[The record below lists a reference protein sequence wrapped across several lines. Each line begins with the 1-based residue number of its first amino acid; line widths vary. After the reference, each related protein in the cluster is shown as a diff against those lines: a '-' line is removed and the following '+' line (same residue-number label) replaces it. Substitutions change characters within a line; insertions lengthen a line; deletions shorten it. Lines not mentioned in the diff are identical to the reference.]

1 MIVMKSS
8 VYVYCV
14 LLIILMSCSTRD
26 IEVFHGP
33 HEIYFEKFYMNA
45 LAPGTENAD
54 STLVSFF
61 FYPEN
66 TKELSVPLVVLLSGS
81 NFTSD
86 LSFGI
91 RVVEEGTTAHGN
103 EYEVSEVY
111 TFHSRPITDGIT
123 DFRDTIEIKLKYS
136 DRLSSMGNAGL
147 RLVLELVPNEQVSLG
162 QFERRRAIVVWSN
175 VAAKPDWWDLEVEY
189 VLFGA
194 YTYEKYKLFLE
205 VVEDSHTLNGDL
217 IQNNPA
223 KVRAMVEYFKKWLVE
238 HTDDPEKGDDYKEIL
253 ESLV

>member
-1 MIVMKSS
+1 MKRCLYIFS
-8 VYVYCV
+8 VV
-14 LLIILMSCSTRD
+14 LFALYSCSSRD
-26 IEVFHGP
+26 IELFNGQ

-45 LAPGTENAD
+45 LAPGTETAD
-54 STLVSFF
+54 TTFVSFF

-66 TKELSVPLVVLLSGS
+66 TKELRVPLVVLLSGTS
-81 NFTSD
+81 FTSD
-86 LSFGI
+86 LPFGV
-91 RVVEEGTTAHGN
+91 RVISEETTAN
-103 EYEVSEVY
+103 EDEYELSKTY
-111 TFHSRPITDGIT
+111 TFHSRPITDDMI

-136 DRLSSMGNAGL
+136 DRLNSMGNAGL
-147 RLVLELVPNEQVSLG
+147 RLVLELVPNDQVSLG

-205 VVEDSHTLNGDL
+205 VVEDSHTLNGEL

-223 KVRAMVEYFKKWLVE
+223 KARAMVEYFKKWLVD
-238 HTDDPEKGDDYKEIL
+238 HIDDSERGDDYKEIL